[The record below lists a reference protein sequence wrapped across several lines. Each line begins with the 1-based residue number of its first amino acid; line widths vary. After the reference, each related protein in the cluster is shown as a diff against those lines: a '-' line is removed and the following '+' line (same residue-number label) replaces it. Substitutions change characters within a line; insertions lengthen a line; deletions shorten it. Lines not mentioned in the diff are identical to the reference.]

1 MEMTFTLSVLPDEL
15 AICRF
20 NLDDRWSLPQ
30 QGSFMSVTRTED
42 EISVV
47 CPVESV
53 SEDARVDEGWRALK
67 VHGPIPFEMT
77 GVLASIINPL
87 ADAKIPVFAMATFD
101 TDYVLVRQE
110 TLERAAEALRKA
122 GHLVLL

>member
-1 MEMTFTLSVLPDEL
+1 MTFTLSVLPDEL

-20 NLDDRWSLPQ
+20 NLNDSWGLPQ
-30 QGSFMSVTRTED
+30 QGSLMSVTRTED

-53 SEDARVDEGWRALK
+53 RENARAELGWWALK
-67 VHGPIPFEMT
+67 VHGPIPFELT
-77 GVLASIINPL
+77 GVLASIVNPL
-87 ADAKIPVFAMATFD
+87 AEAKIPVFAISTFD
-101 TDYVLVRQE
+101 TDYVLVKEE
-110 TLERAAEALRKA
+110 TLERAAEALRQA

>member
-1 MEMTFTLSVLPDEL
+1 M
-15 AICRF
+15 
-20 NLDDRWSLPQ
+20 
-30 QGSFMSVTRTED
+30 
-42 EISVV
+42 
-47 CPVESV
+47 
-53 SEDARVDEGWRALK
+53 K

-101 TDYVLVRQE
+101 TDYVLVKQE

>member
-1 MEMTFTLSVLPDEL
+1 MTFTLSVLPDEL

-20 NLDDRWSLPQ
+20 DLDDRWSLPQ

-53 SEDARVDEGWRALK
+53 RENARSELGWRALK

-77 GVLASIINPL
+77 GVLAAIVNPL
-87 ADAKIPVFAMATFD
+87 AEAKIPVFAIATFD
-101 TDYVLVRQE
+101 TDYVLVKQE
-110 TLERAAEALRKA
+110 TLEGAAQALRKA

>member
-1 MEMTFTLSVLPDEL
+1 MGMTFTLSVLPDEL

-20 NLDDRWSLPQ
+20 NLDYRWSLPQ